1 MPAARSAPKL
11 GWLALLWAVLGL
23 VCARYDL
30 ALSQAVVQRDASWA
44 QAGQRFG
51 ELPGVIA
58 FAMAAAAGYARPV
71 QVHLPWWQ
79 RQLPWLLCSLGAA
92 VAVALCSYRLF
103 DHRLSLLQA
112 AVALTAALVSTR
124 LLRAPL
130 GHGLQLHPDLE
141 RAAAW
146 TVRLGIWSWLL
157 VSSLKL
163 AWGRV
168 RFRDL
173 QPTAG
178 DFTPWY
184 APQGWT
190 GHASFP
196 SGHAALGW
204 LLLTCVLV
212 WPRGSQGYRW
222 ALGLCVGWGVFVA
235 SSRVVLGAHYLSDV
249 LFSTAFAFGVV
260 GYAQRSSALAAASA
274 AGAQRDGVEREVL
287 PAGR

>member
-11 GWLALLWAVLGL
+11 GWLALLWAVIGL
-23 VCARYDL
+23 ICARYDL
-30 ALSQAVVQRDASWA
+30 AISQAVVRRDADWA
-44 QAGQRFG
+44 LAGQRFG
-51 ELPGVIA
+51 ELPGVVA
-58 FAMAAAAGYARPV
+58 FALAAAAGYAKPA
-71 QVHLPWWQ
+71 QQHLPWWQ

-103 DHRLSLLQA
+103 GHRLNLPEG
-112 AVALTAALVSTR
+112 AVALALALVITR

-130 GHGLQLHPDLE
+130 GHGLQFHPDLD

-173 QPTAG
+173 QPLA
-178 DFTPWY
+178 DNFTPWY
-184 APQGWT
+184 SPQGWT

-212 WPRGSQGYRW
+212 WPRGCRQYLW
-222 ALGLCVGWGVFVA
+222 TLGLCVAWGVFVA
-235 SSRVVLGAHYLSDV
+235 SSRVVVGAHYLSDV

-260 GYAQRSSALAAASA
+260 GYAQRSARLPPASG
-274 AGAQRDGVEREVL
+274 AGAQREGLERDGL
-287 PAGR
+287 PVGK